1 MSRLHVSLV
10 ALLIAVT
17 CLSVGAYATPIAGA
31 GVVAPH
37 SFSSFG
43 GRVYNSSLSGGSSE
57 QSHVTVPTN
66 NSGVNIAP
74 RQFSLAVPVTH
85 ESETPEPSTLIL
97 FGSGLMMV
105 GGAVRRKFR
114 S

>member
-1 MSRLHVSLV
+1 MSRRHVSLV
-10 ALLIAVT
+10 ALLITVA
-17 CLSVGAYATPIAGA
+17 CLSVGAHATPIAGS
-31 GVVAPH
+31 GVVTAH

-43 GRVYNSSLSGGSSE
+43 GRVYNSSLSGGASE
-57 QSHVTVPTN
+57 QSHLSLIAN
-66 NSGVNIAP
+66 NSGINIAP
-74 RQFSLAVPVTH
+74 HQFSLRVPPPH

-114 S
+114 R